1 VKVKKSWLL
10 LLPLVLLAACNEAP
24 PAAEAQAAAEPEAV
38 AVTDWTERTELFMEY
53 PPLVAGQ
60 QARFAVH
67 LTNLRDFRPLTA
79 GRVTVEL
86 RPDAGQ
92 SETFQAAGPSSPGI
106 FGVDVKPAR
115 AGTFSMTVSV
125 ASQVVTDSHELGPV
139 RVYADER
146 AAAEEPAAPE
156 IESISFLKEQ
166 QWALD
171 FATGLTANRQL
182 RTSLR
187 VPAEVIPRSGGQAEV
202 SAPFDGRLVV
212 SSPPVIGQRV
222 AQGDVLA
229 ELLPPTSAPSDLAL
243 LELARDEARTT
254 LDLAQKD
261 RERAERLVNAGA
273 APARRLDEAR
283 AAEATAQ
290 ARLRSAVTRLAQYDT
305 SSAAAPE
312 ARGVKLF
319 ALRAPISGVIQE
331 ALAAP
336 GANVNA
342 GETVFRI
349 VELDTVYVS
358 AIVPESELPKMAGL
372 SGAELEI
379 PGTEMPRRL
388 QRLISIGRV
397 VDPASRTFPVIY
409 EVDNRDRRVAV
420 NQAVYVRL
428 LTSASGAAPV
438 VPESA
443 IVDDGGRPIVFV
455 QAGGERFVRKP
466 VRLGI
471 REGGSVQILEG
482 LSAGERVVT
491 RGAHLIRLASMSSQ
505 VPAHGHVH

>member
-1 VKVKKSWLL
+1 MTKSWLL
-10 LLPLVLLAACNEAP
+10 ILPLFLLAACGSEVPLAAP
-24 PAAEAQAAAEPEAV
+24 AAEPEAI

-60 QARFAVH
+60 QGRFAVH
-67 LTNLRDFRPLTA
+67 LTDLRSFRPLTA

-86 RPDAGQ
+86 RSAGGRP
-92 SETFQAAGPSSPGI
+92 ETFEAAGPSSPGI
-106 FGVDVKPAR
+106 FGVNVKPSA
-115 AGTFSMTVSV
+115 AGTFSMTVRL
-125 ASQVVTDSHELGPV
+125 ASPALTDAHELGPV
-139 RVYADER
+139 RVHAD
-146 AAAEEPAAPE
+146 AASAAEIAAPPE

-171 FATGLTANRQL
+171 FATAIATTRQL
-182 RTSLR
+182 RSSLR

-202 SAPFDGRLVV
+202 TAPFDGRTVV

-222 AQGDVLA
+222 SQGQVLA

-243 LELARDEARTT
+243 LELAGDEARAA
-254 LDLAQKD
+254 LELARRD
-261 RERAERLVNAGA
+261 RERAERLVAAGA
-273 APARRLDEAR
+273 APTRRLDDARTAELTAEAR
-283 AAEATAQ
+283 LKAAE
-290 ARLRSAVTRLAQYDT
+290 TRMAQYDT
-305 SSAAAPE
+305 SSAAAPDP
-312 ARGVKLF
+312 RGVKLF
-319 ALRAPISGVIQE
+319 ALRAPISGVIHE
-331 ALAAP
+331 AHAAP
-336 GANVNA
+336 GANVKA
-342 GETVFRI
+342 GEVFFRI
-349 VELDTVYVS
+349 VDLDAVYVS
-358 AIVPESELPKMAGL
+358 AIVPEAELPRMAGL
-372 SGAELEI
+372 SGAELEV
-379 PGTEMPRRL
+379 PGTASPIRL
-388 QRLISIGRV
+388 QRLVSIGRV

-409 EVDNRDRRVAV
+409 EVDNRDRRVAI
-420 NQAVYVRL
+420 NQTVYVRL
-428 LTSASGAAPV
+428 LTAAASAATV

-455 QAGGERFVRKP
+455 QAAGESFVRKP